1 MKFCRG
7 GGLVSERK
15 EDKGREMRALV
26 TPARII
32 SIAVFVLFSLL
43 SYFAGRTWD
52 QATIDLSKVQADVS
66 ELKQRKLDT
75 AKYDHDCEVV
85 RQSMENKASTED
97 LKRIDQRLTMILDVM
112 IDPAKKD
119 AIRAARIRENNK
131 VWKQ

>member
-1 MKFCRG
+1 M
-7 GGLVSERK
+7 SERK
-15 EDKGREMRALV
+15 EDKGRDMRALV

-66 ELKQRKLDT
+66 ELKQHKLD
-75 AKYDHDCEVV
+75 ADKYERDCVAI
-85 RQSMENKASTED
+85 RQSMESKASTDD
-97 LKRIDQRLTMILDVM
+97 LERIDQRLTMILDVM

-119 AIRAARIRENNK
+119 AIRAARVREKSK
-131 VWKQ
+131 VWNQ

>member
-66 ELKQRKLDT
+66 ELKQRKLDIDT
-75 AKYDHDCEVV
+75 YGFSKTEYD
-85 RQSMENKASTED
+85 NASPNLFTE
-97 LKRIDQRLTMILDVM
+97 TFF
-112 IDPAKKD
+112 
-119 AIRAARIRENNK
+119 
-131 VWKQ
+131 

>member
-1 MKFCRG
+1 M
-7 GGLVSERK
+7 SERK
-15 EDKGREMRALV
+15 EDKGRDMRALV

-66 ELKQRKLDT
+66 ELKQHKLD
-75 AKYDHDCEVV
+75 ADKYERDCVAI
-85 RQSMENKASTED
+85 RQSMESKASTDD

-119 AIRAARIRENNK
+119 AIRAARVREKSK
-131 VWKQ
+131 VWNQ

>member
-1 MKFCRG
+1 M
-7 GGLVSERK
+7 SERK
-15 EDKGREMRALV
+15 EDKGRDMRALV

-32 SIAVFVLFSLL
+32 SIAMFVLFSLL

-66 ELKQRKLDT
+66 ELKQHKLDVD
-75 AKYDHDCEVV
+75 KYERDCAAI
-85 RQSMENKASTED
+85 RQSMESKASTDD

-119 AIRAARIRENNK
+119 AIRAARVREKSK
-131 VWKQ
+131 VWNQ

>member
-1 MKFCRG
+1 M
-7 GGLVSERK
+7 SERK

-32 SIAVFVLFSLL
+32 SIAMFVLFSLL

-66 ELKQRKLDT
+66 ELKQHKLDVD
-75 AKYDHDCEVV
+75 KYERDCAAI
-85 RQSMENKASTED
+85 RQSMESKASTDD

-119 AIRAARIRENNK
+119 AIRAARVKEKSK
-131 VWKQ
+131 VWNQ